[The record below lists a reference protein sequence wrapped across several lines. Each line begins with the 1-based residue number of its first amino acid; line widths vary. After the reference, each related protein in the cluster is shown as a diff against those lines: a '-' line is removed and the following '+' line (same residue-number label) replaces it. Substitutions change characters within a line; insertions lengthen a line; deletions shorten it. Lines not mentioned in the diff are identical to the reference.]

1 MSGARHYRELL
12 ALPHAKAMLG
22 WSLLGRLPLGMMP
35 LALLFLVRG
44 EGRGYGSAGI
54 VVALYAVAVGIG
66 APIAGRQVD
75 RSGPSPVV
83 RVRGIV
89 FPFLVGTVVVLAV
102 LDAGIV
108 AVASVAAL
116 AGLSM
121 PPLSSTVRIVWP
133 RLAPDE
139 LRSTTYALEAT
150 LQEVFFVGGPLL
162 AAALATVAP
171 AAPLVGAAVASLV
184 GATATAGLRPV
195 RSTPPSRAGGAG
207 LLGALGSPGVR
218 TVVLYAATV
227 GVGFGAVE
235 LAMPAFAEEHGAR
248 ELGGIALACFSGG
261 SFVGGLLAGMRP
273 PRSVLRRF
281 LAGAVFLGVA
291 LLALQLAISVP
302 TLCVLAFLA
311 GLPIAPTIGALYSLI
326 DRSARAGTAAE
337 AFAWF
342 GTAVSIGIATGS
354 ALAGALVDE
363 RGVRAAF
370 GLGAAVAFG
379 GALVGLARRSTLRL
393 APAPAAGDGSGEA
406 STLLTSARSS
416 GDRAADF

>member
-1 MSGARHYRELL
+1 VTAPAVAGTHHYRELL
-12 ALPHAKAMLG
+12 GLPHARAMLG
-22 WSLLGRLPLGMMP
+22 WSLLGRLPLGMAP
-35 LALLFLVRG
+35 LSLLFLLRG
-44 EGRGYGSAGI
+44 EGKSYGAAGV

-75 RSGPSPVV
+75 RRGPTPVLRIRAV
-83 RVRGIV
+83 LYAV
-89 FPFLVGTVVVLAV
+89 FTGAVVALAA

-108 AVASVAAL
+108 AIAAAAAL
-116 AGLSM
+116 AGLVL

-139 LRSTTYALEAT
+139 LRSTAYALEAA

-162 AAALATVAP
+162 AAALAVVSPP
-171 AAPLVGAAVASLV
+171 AGLAGAAVASLV
-184 GATATAGLRPV
+184 GATVTALLPPV
-195 RSTPPSRAGGAG
+195 RETPPSRSGAAG

-218 TVVLYAATV
+218 TVVLYAATI

-235 LAMPAFAEEHGAR
+235 LAMPAFAEDHGAR
-248 ELGGIALACFSGG
+248 ELGGLALASFSAG
-261 SFVGGLLAGMRP
+261 SLVGGLVAGMRP

-281 LAGAVFLGVA
+281 VAGSVA
-291 LLALQLAISVP
+291 LAAALLGLQLAVSIP
-302 TLCVLAFLA
+302 TLCLLAFVA

-326 DRSARAGTAAE
+326 DRSARQGTAAE

-354 ALAGALVDE
+354 AVSGMLVDE

-370 GLGAAVAFG
+370 AAGAAVAFC
-379 GALVGLARRSTLRL
+379 GAVLAWARRGTLRPPSPL
-393 APAPAAGDGSGEA
+393 RAAEP
-406 STLLTSARSS
+406 STLLPERP
-416 GDRAADF
+416 